1 METINCQYELHGQAI
16 LRIFNRA
23 IATSTAL
30 YDYDPRTLAAIQSW
44 FATKAANN
52 YPIIG
57 IEANDGHLAGFA
69 TYGAFRP
76 HAAYKYSVEHSVY
89 VDYRY
94 RGRGIGKQLLKE
106 LIAIAQLQNYHTMIG
121 GIDAQ
126 NTISIKL
133 HCSMG
138 FKHCGCIK
146 QVGYKF
152 GRWLDLEFY
161 QLVLATPERPENS
174 SNE

>member
-1 METINCQYELHGQAI
+1 METIICQYEPHGQAI

-30 YDYDPRTLAAIQSW
+30 YDYEPRTLATIQSW

-57 IEANDGHLAGFA
+57 IEADNGNLAGFA

-76 HAAYKYSVEHSVY
+76 HAAYKYAIEHSVY

-94 RGRGIGKQLLKE
+94 RGKGIGKRLLSE
-106 LIAIAQLQNYHTMIG
+106 LIAIAKQQNYHTMIG

-152 GRWLDLEFY
+152 NKWLDLEFY
-161 QLVLATPERPENS
+161 QLILATPDRLENS
-174 SNE
+174 PNE